1 MSSFVRVIKY
11 LAIAFALFLIV
22 TIFTGILGV
31 GQGIISLSGYF
42 DDDTVLELDA
52 KTNYLDIDLRCG
64 DLKIKKSADELKVE
78 TKSDKI
84 KVEQDGE
91 KIKVKDETNSM
102 FGCNKQEIFVYL
114 PDMTFEAVSIKS
126 GAGRVEA
133 ESLKADE
140 TYLSLGAGEVIIDEL
155 ISKNPRIKTGAG
167 ALTIKSGELAN
178 LKLEMGAGEAKISAN
193 LTGKNEI
200 ECGIGRLELNLTGEK
215 SEYTFDLDKGL
226 GRILLNGAEIS
237 NDTNLGT
244 GETKIEI
251 DGGIGEIDIRTKE

>member
-31 GQGIISLSGYF
+31 GQGIISFSGF
-42 DDDTVLELDA
+42 FNDDTVLELDA
-52 KTNYLDIDLRCG
+52 KTNYLDIELKCG
-64 DLKIKKSADELKVE
+64 DLKIKTADELKVE
-78 TKSDKI
+78 TRSDKI

-102 FGCNKQEIFVYL
+102 FGCDKQEIFVYL
-114 PDMTFEAVSIKS
+114 PDMTFEAISIKS

-140 TYLSLGAGEVIIDEL
+140 TYLSLGAGEVIINEL

-167 ALTIKSGELAN
+167 SLTIKSGELKD
-178 LKLEMGAGEAKISAN
+178 LKLEMGAGEAKISAS

-200 ECGIGRLELNLTGEK
+200 ECGIGRLELNLAGKK
-215 SEYTFDLDKGL
+215 SEYDFELEKGL
-226 GRILLNGAEIS
+226 GRILFNGAEIS
-237 NDTNLGT
+237 ADTELGG
-244 GETKIEI
+244 GETKIDI
-251 DGGIGEIDIRTKE
+251 DGGIGEIDIRTAE